1 MTPGWAPRWSWRRLA
16 ALAWL
21 VPFATLGGIWY
32 TFLFVASPPGS
43 DRLSLLSDWLLRDPQ
58 RLLFRELAILPL
70 FCLALS
76 VAHLSPWSVRPRVA
90 WVLVAVGFGVAVRA
104 WLTLDTSIA
113 AAMSLPLAFA
123 APAAGWATWR
133 GSAPS

>member
-1 MTPGWAPRWSWRRLA
+1 MSVAWAPRWSFRRLA

-21 VPFATLGGIWY
+21 VPLATLGGIWY

-43 DRLSLLSDWLLRDPQ
+43 DRLSLLSDWLARDAQ
-58 RLLFRELAILPL
+58 RSLFRELAILPL
-70 FCLALS
+70 FCLAL
-76 VAHLSPWSVRPRVA
+76 VMAHLSPWSARPRVA
-90 WVLVAVGFGVAVRA
+90 WLLLAVGFALAVCA

-133 GSAPS
+133 GRVPS